1 MHEVFKR
8 AKLKNGS
15 SRSEHASNAPRTQA
29 PRSQSHQCGLFSQV
43 WRTKLDEMTSQM
55 PNDVQRRLREE
66 PLCWVLVSHE
76 VTEVEIGIRRMAQR
90 VIGMHSSSRLG
101 AVGAAC
107 TPCSTTPFAQFPLS
121 SAREIAHT
129 TKQLRPDLDDQPR
142 MLRYSRRRLSISKY
156 RRYFRKVWVWGVFGK
171 GWAASAAAAR
181 SNHVHDMRVP
191 SRLLARM
198 QEGRA
203 MLSLGPRVG
212 ARRPHQS

>member
-142 MLRYSRRRLSISKY
+142 MIRYSRRRLSISTHCQYLGKL
-156 RRYFRKVWVWGVFGK
+156 WVSGGPSKPWG
-171 GWAASAAAAR
+171 ASAAAAR
-181 SNHVHDMRVP
+181 SNQVHDMRLP

-198 QEGRA
+198 QQG
-203 MLSLGPRVG
+203 SGPRVG
-212 ARRPHQS
+212 GRPPHQS